1 MKKLQKTLIIISLII
16 IFTFCL
22 SLFQRNQGLALEI
35 LPPSNFSVQV
45 SQVNN
50 KLTWEN
56 KNSASI
62 TTNIIIERS
71 IDQGEFHQIA
81 YLSGSRNSY
90 TDNSISNGHVY
101 TYRAQTVHKKTNK
114 SPYTP
119 EVEAIN
125 LYPENFE
132 ITNSF
137 SNQVDLEWFYPSLSV
152 VREPDYSTIIER
164 REKNKT
170 SWKEIA
176 VLPVTETFYRDN
188 TVEPDTEYYYRL
200 RVRYD
205 KKTYSKY
212 IPSAT
217 GIRIETAYPL
227 TTPLWGYGLT
237 DNSIRLMWDIPES
250 AKAKAIL
257 ERKNSSGEYVTLFS
271 GKGNSYK
278 DTDLARGET
287 YTYRLCLE
295 SENKNKSPYTDEINI
310 TVESVS
316 SPSDLSCS
324 AIASNKIVLSWVY
337 PYDGES
343 GFEIWRKAEG
353 HWTLL
358 STVPKN
364 TDTFVDNGSSYGK
377 SYTYKVRAIRG
388 DSCFSDFSQSRTVIN
403 EYPED
408 PGRLHCYTSG
418 NLLYI
423 FSNDKAPENTTYT
436 LEFRTN
442 INSPWSEIRSV
453 KNDIMMTNIGFNEST
468 EYHFRIR
475 AHIGKLSSVG
485 PEFHFFGSAPE
496 PPKNLEAPYVGY
508 NRVVLKWRDDT
519 EKEQGYKIYRSINGE
534 KRLIGSVGKDIE
546 SFIDNSPMTG
556 ENTYYEVV
564 AHNLIGASPAA
575 GISVKIP
582 KIVIFGDVDSYN
594 WAHDAI
600 YTLQGIGAL
609 GNIQGN
615 SFNPQ
620 NVITRGQMA
629 RMVLTSFNIST
640 DVSVLLPPND
650 ITPNHIYYKDIIT
663 AINLGLMHP
672 DPDGKIY
679 PDKAATRKDI
689 VFLLGSTLGYLGH
702 PLNTYGTEVIE
713 RFNDFWQIPKED
725 ISIVAS
731 FVGDKIISGKS
742 GLVLDLNSNTTKIET
757 VAFIYRTLL
766 KYKIIS

>member
-45 SQVNN
+45 SNTHN
-50 KLTWEN
+50 LLAWEN
-56 KNSASI
+56 RSSTNL
-62 TTNIIIERS
+62 TTQIIIERS
-71 IDQGEFHQIA
+71 VDQGEFHEIA
-81 YLSGSRNSY
+81 NLSGSRNSY
-90 TDNSISNGHVY
+90 IDYIVTNGHVY
-101 TYRAQTVHKKTNK
+101 TYRAQVRYKGEK

-125 LYPENFE
+125 LFPENFRIVNAPLE
-132 ITNSF
+132 D
-137 SNQVDLEWFYPSLSV
+137 QVNFEWEYPTLPINK
-152 VREPDYSTIIER
+152 EPNYDIYIER
-164 REKNKT
+164 RETVKG
-170 SWKEIA
+170 SWKDIS
-176 VLPVTETFYRDN
+176 VLPATEKTYRDT
-188 TVEPDTEYYYRL
+188 TVTSDTQYYYRL
-200 RVRYD
+200 RISYGN
-205 KKTYSKY
+205 KTASKY
-212 IPSAT
+212 FPSNT
-217 GIRIETAYPL
+217 GIYTRTAYPL
-227 TTPLWGYGLT
+227 NTNIWGYASSK
-237 DNSIRLMWDIPES
+237 DSIRIMWEMPDSPD
-250 AKAKAIL
+250 ANVRL
-257 ERKNSSGEYVTLFS
+257 ERKTSSGEYIPLYVLRE
-271 GKGNSYK
+271 NSFN
-278 DTDLARGET
+278 DRWLTPGET
-287 YTYRLCLE
+287 YTYKLRME
-295 SENKNKSPYTDEINI
+295 SKTGNKSVFTEEINI
-310 TVESVS
+310 KLEEVS
-316 SPSDLSCS
+316 SPAEFSAW
-324 AIASNKIVLSWVY
+324 AIASDKIIMSWSY
-337 PYDGES
+337 PYDNET
-343 GFEIWRKAEG
+343 GFEIWRKGEG
-353 HWTLL
+353 PWELL

-364 TDTFVDNGSSYGK
+364 TETFVDGGSSYGK
-377 SYTYKVRAIRG
+377 SYTYKVRAKRG
-388 DSCFSDFSQSRTVIN
+388 DKCFSDFSQSSTVIN

-408 PGRLHCYTSG
+408 PGRLYCYTRG

-423 FSNDKAPENTTYT
+423 YSNDKAPKNTTYT

-442 INSPWSEIRSV
+442 INSLWSEIRSV
-453 KNDIMMTNIGFNEST
+453 KNDILMTNIGFNEST